1 MYNYHFHRFFS
12 KSSQV
17 SLYALEEALE
27 GRIRQIPFNAIQ
39 ALDVVMRHLV
49 TNILALTLNK
59 PNYCCFLL
67 R

>member
-1 MYNYHFHRFFS
+1 MYSSHFHRFS
-12 KSSQV
+12 PKSFQV

-49 TNILALTLNK
+49 TNILALTLNQ

>member
-1 MYNYHFHRFFS
+1 MKCFQI
-12 KSSQV
+12 QV

-49 TNILALTLNK
+49 STIFTFRLVHSGK
-59 PNYCCFLL
+59 
-67 R
+67 

>member
-1 MYNYHFHRFFS
+1 MLIKCESIINICFVLFL
-12 KSSQV
+12 QV

-49 TNILALTLNK
+49 NTFTIMFNLRFK
-59 PNYCCFLL
+59 GSLL
-67 R
+67 

>member
-1 MYNYHFHRFFS
+1 MKCFQI
-12 KSSQV
+12 QV

-49 TNILALTLNK
+49 STIFTFRLVHSGKYQRVSKVDETRK
-59 PNYCCFLL
+59 T
-67 R
+67 